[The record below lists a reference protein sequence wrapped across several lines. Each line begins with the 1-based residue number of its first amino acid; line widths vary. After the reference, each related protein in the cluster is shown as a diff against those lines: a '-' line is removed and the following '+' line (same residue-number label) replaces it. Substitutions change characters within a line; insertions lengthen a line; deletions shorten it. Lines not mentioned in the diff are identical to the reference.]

1 MTHAK
6 PEPPESAGE
15 LVKEHRRLVAVLRSP
30 SHEDDI
36 EEAERQE
43 DELEEYEGEM
53 KKALV
58 QSHTRTH
65 GGRVVFVNSYRN
77 RRGDKPEPVIHE
89 KPHEPLNWQAMI
101 EAATTSDKPIALD
114 TESAWIWIVPKKLAT
129 EPLQKAVTR
138 RGADTAINYRLQM
151 IAAKI
156 GPLAIRAQSDSEAR
170 RELDELLTERYTL
183 MVAAGQASI

>member
-1 MTHAK
+1 MANTK
-6 PEPPESAGE
+6 PDPPESAGE

-30 SHEDDI
+30 SHDDDL
-36 EEAERQE
+36 EEADRQE
-43 DELEEYEGEM
+43 HELEEYEGEM
-53 KKALV
+53 KKAHV
-58 QSHTRTH
+58 QSHTRTR

-77 RRGDKPEPVIHE
+77 RRGEKPEPVEHE
-89 KPHEPLNWQAMI
+89 KREPLNWQAMI

-138 RGADTAINYRLQM
+138 RSADTAINYRLQM

-156 GPLAIRAQSDSEAR
+156 GPLAIRAQADSEAR